1 MKKRMVITLGA
12 VCGLLWLTPAARAQS
27 RIGYVNLSE
36 ILEGTVEGKAIMEQ
50 LKTEF
55 ASKQKVLN
63 DRMKAFEEKAKQFQ
77 AQASLL
83 KDEVKRERAQALAQ
97 EEQELQGLM
106 MKYQSEINEKKGDA
120 LGKFEGK
127 LRGVIEDVAKRENI
141 DYVLRQEVLLSGP
154 PKMNLTN
161 EVIREYDKRHPGAGK
176 GK

>member
-1 MKKRMVITLGA
+1 MKKRMLISLAA
-12 VCGLLWLTPAARAQS
+12 VCGLVGLAPSVSAQS
-27 RIGYVNLSE
+27 RIGYINLSE
-36 ILEGTVEGKAIMEQ
+36 VLEGTIEGKAIMEQ

-55 ASKQKVLN
+55 SAKQKVLN

-106 MKYQSEINEKKGDA
+106 MKYQSEINDKKADA

-127 LRGVIEDVAKRENI
+127 LRGVIEDVAKREGI

-154 PKMNLTN
+154 PKMNITN
-161 EVIREYDKRHPGAGK
+161 EVVREYDKRHPGAAK